1 MQLAFVNGL
10 WFLTICLH
18 EHHKNLMSNTAI
30 LSNVYILILIF
41 RPSLEFLLT
50 PPLPVRTEGEDAEA
64 GGTYEPVVRRAGCEV
79 SRLRMPNLLPSQR
92 SLGVIPTTMRS
103 DGPLAA
109 VVGRGS

>member
-1 MQLAFVNGL
+1 
-10 WFLTICLH
+10 
-18 EHHKNLMSNTAI
+18 
-30 LSNVYILILIF
+30 
-41 RPSLEFLLT
+41 LEFLLA

-64 GGTYEPVVRRAGCEV
+64 GGTYEPVVRRAGCKV